1 MFESINEARKTIT
14 ALKDSLAR
22 ESEPNNELKGAM
34 TDADIFSMISALQQ
48 MFDIAEAVE
57 QQEQVLTADE
67 ITDIGEQGL
76 TLIDNLVYSLVSKN
90 MGSHRQDVEQ
100 VALIIAQWVI
110 TNHGRLNNIQSVVD
124 GLAYLANALQD
135 QAMLV
140 QLTTFI
146 GQVAQACSDVIQHD
160 LDNVNPA
167 RPWRVMNLNRG
178 IVATRSHDLEL
189 MRVVF
194 TGLIQALPLDAPG
207 FFKEGMSEMVRLNYP
222 QPVHELMQEFHQQ
235 TKLPAVH

>member
-1 MFESINEARKTIT
+1 MFDSINEARKTIT
-14 ALKDSLAR
+14 VLKDSLAR
-22 ESEPNNELKGAM
+22 EDVFKGDG
-34 TDADIFSMISALQQ
+34 TDTEVFRLLGALQQ

-57 QQEQVLTADE
+57 QQGRALTADE
-67 ITDIGEQGL
+67 ISDIGEQGL
-76 TLIDNLVYSLVSKN
+76 TLIDNLVYTLASQNL
-90 MGSHRQDVEQ
+90 GSYRQDVEQ

-110 TNHGRLNNIQSVVD
+110 THHGRLNNIQSVVD

-135 QAMLV
+135 HAMLA
-140 QLTTFI
+140 QLAIFI

-160 LDNVNPA
+160 LDNSNPA
-167 RPWRVMNLNRG
+167 RPWRVLNLNRG

-189 MRVVF
+189 MRTVF
-194 TGLIQALPLDAPG
+194 TALIQALPLDAPG

-222 QPVHELMQEFHQQ
+222 QPVHELMQEFYEK